1 MSIPPIPA
9 GMKHEVI
16 VDVANRL
23 NSLSIHL
30 VRRVSHA
37 NYGAGITPAR
47 LTLLSAIVF
56 SGPRT
61 VSELAR
67 AENVSAPAMTRML
80 DVLERDGLIR
90 REMGT
95 DDRRTVR
102 VFPTDG
108 GNAAVEVARARRIQ
122 HIVDELSILT
132 EEELIIL
139 SEAAKLLERVES
151 HSQQHAEVV

>member
-1 MSIPPIPA
+1 
-9 GMKHEVI
+9 
-16 VDVANRL
+16 
-23 NSLSIHL
+23 
-30 VRRVSHA
+30 
-37 NYGAGITPAR
+37 
-47 LTLLSAIVF
+47 
-56 SGPRT
+56 
-61 VSELAR
+61 
-67 AENVSAPAMTRML
+67 ML
-80 DVLERDGLIR
+80 DVLEKDGLVR

-102 VFPTDG
+102 VFPTNE

-151 HSQQHAEVV
+151 HSQQQVEVV